1 MSMTVARYRRTWTT
15 ALRNEFLAD
24 VNAARKKYGVKS
36 SEAYEVIGNKWGL
49 GTNSVKTLF
58 WNFRAG
64 KNSSGSS
71 KFRPVNYVPAT
82 SLKDESQT
90 DIQKAIELLK
100 AAGATITF

>member
-1 MSMTVARYRRTWTT
+1 MSLTVARYRRTWTT
-15 ALRNEFLAD
+15 ALRNEFLTD
-24 VNAARKKYGVKS
+24 VNAARKQYGVKS
-36 SEAYEVIGNKWGL
+36 LAAYEVVGNKWGL

-64 KNSSGSS
+64 KNASGNK
-71 KFRPVNYVPAT
+71 KFRAVNYVPVT

-90 DIQKAIELLK
+90 DIQKAIAVLK